1 MTAGLLQAA
10 AVGASLPAALLLFA
24 VGLRGR
30 PAGAPL
36 PPGRAARLRAMLS
49 SPALAGRWAGGVVAG
64 LAVLLLTRWPVAA
77 AGIAA
82 LVVAWPLLFGAAG
95 DVRAQ
100 IARLEALAA
109 WAESLKDTIAGAI
122 GLEAAIPRSIDVASP
137 LIRPHLVRLAGR
149 LRSRAPIDQALAQ
162 FADELDNPSAD
173 LIIAALIVN
182 AKLRGPGLHQT
193 LEALSR
199 SAREEL
205 DMQRR
210 VEVQRRGIRRGAQLV
225 VAITV
230 VFAVGLGALSRQY
243 VAPYGTPAGQAM
255 LAVVIGIFAVGFGWL
270 RTLSRADLP
279 DRFIGEG
286 GMLGD
291 AAASSGIPAGGG
303 RR

>member
-1 MTAGLLQAA
+1 VSAGLLLAVV
-10 AVGASLPAALLLFA
+10 VGAAIPAGLLLLA
-24 VGLRGR
+24 AGLRGR
-30 PAGAPL
+30 PDGTPAP
-36 PPGRAARLRAMLS
+36 PSPAVTLRRVLS
-49 SPALAGRWAGGVVAG
+49 SPALAGRWGGALAAG
-64 LAVLLLTRWPVAA
+64 LVVLLLTRWPVAA

-82 LVVAWPLLFGAAG
+82 LVAAWPALFGAAG
-95 DVRAQ
+95 DARAQ
-100 IARLEALAA
+100 VARLEALAA
-109 WAESLKDTIAGAI
+109 WAESLKDTIAGAV

-137 LIRPHLVRLAGR
+137 LIRPQLVRLAGR
-149 LRSRAPIDQALAQ
+149 LRSRVPIDQALTR

-225 VAITV
+225 VVITV

-243 VAPYGTPAGQAM
+243 VAPYGSPTGQLM
-255 LAVVIGIFAVGFGWL
+255 LAVVIGIFGAGFGWL
-270 RTLSRADLP
+270 RALSRADLP
-279 DRFIGEG
+279 DRFIGG
-286 GMLGD
+286 QLLPV
-291 AAASSGIPAGGG
+291 APAGLPAPAG
-303 RR
+303 RS